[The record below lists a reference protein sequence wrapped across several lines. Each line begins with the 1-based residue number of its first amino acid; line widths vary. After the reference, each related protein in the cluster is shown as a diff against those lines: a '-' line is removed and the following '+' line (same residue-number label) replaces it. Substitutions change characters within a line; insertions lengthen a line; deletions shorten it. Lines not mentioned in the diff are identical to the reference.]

1 VLLRAV
7 QDCSTR
13 YRPITPATG
22 ECSCPL
28 RYHEPMTPA
37 IRAPR
42 GTSLRCR
49 GWKQEAALRMLM
61 NNLDPDVAERPA
73 DLVVYGGAGKA
84 ARDWPSFHAIVR
96 ELENLGHDE
105 TLLVQ
110 SGRPVGVFRTHE
122 EAPRVLIAN
131 ANLVGHWSNWE
142 QFRALERLGLT
153 MYGQMTA
160 GSWIYIGTQGIL
172 QGTYETFAAA
182 ARKHFGGSLA
192 GRLVVSGGLG
202 GMGGAQPLAATMNG
216 AAFLGIE
223 ADAARIQKRIENG
236 YCDAMADDLDEALAM
251 LREAMRQGQPK
262 SVGLAGNCAEV
273 LPELVRRGVVPDL
286 LTDQTSAHD
295 PLNGYIPAGHSVEQA
310 DLFRARD
317 PDGYLNAALDSI
329 ATHVR
334 AMLDLQ
340 RMGAVTF
347 DYGNNIRRF
356 AADRGVTDAFRIPGF
371 VPEYIRPLFCEGR
384 GPFRWVALSGE
395 PADIAATDALI
406 CRMFSSN
413 PGLSRWISLARE
425 KVHFQGL
432 PARICWL
439 GYGERAEFALEMN
452 RMVAAGKLQAPIVIG
467 RDHLDCGSVAS
478 PYRETEDMLDGSDA
492 VADWP
497 ILNALLNTA
506 SGATWV
512 SVHNGGGVGIG
523 YSQHAGQVTV
533 ADGTAQSARCL
544 ERVMTCD
551 PGIGVLRHVDAG
563 YREAIDFADRTG
575 LRAPMRPNP

>member
-1 VLLRAV
+1 MAPV
-7 QDCSTR
+7 
-13 YRPITPATG
+13 
-22 ECSCPL
+22 
-28 RYHEPMTPA
+28 

-61 NNLDPDVAERPA
+61 NNLDPDVAERPD
-73 DLVVYGGAGKA
+73 DLVVYGGTGKA

-96 ELENLGHDE
+96 ELESLGNDE

-142 QFRALERLGLT
+142 QFRALEKLGLT

-160 GSWIYIGTQGIL
+160 GSWIYIGSQGIL

-192 GRLVVSGGLG
+192 GRLVVTGGLG

-216 AAFLGIE
+216 AAFLGI
-223 ADAARIQKRIENG
+223 DVDPARIRKRIDSG
-236 YCDAMADDLDEALAM
+236 YCDVMTHSFDEALAM
-251 LREAMRQGQPK
+251 LHEAMSAGQPK
-262 SVGLAGNCAEV
+262 SVGLVANCAEA
-273 LPELVRRGVVPDL
+273 LPELARRGVVPDM

-295 PLNGYIPAGHSVEQA
+295 PLNGYIPVGCTVAQA
-310 DLFRARD
+310 AELRARD
-317 PDGYLNAALDSI
+317 PRQYLDRSLDSI
-329 ATHVR
+329 AAHVR

-340 RMGAVTF
+340 RAGAVTF

-356 AADRGVTDAFRIPGF
+356 AADRGVADAFEIPGF

-395 PADIAATDALI
+395 PSDIAATDQLI
-406 CRMFSSN
+406 CRLFGSN
-413 PGLSRWISLARE
+413 PSLTRWISLAQQ

-439 GYGERAEFALEMN
+439 GYGERARFALEMN
-452 RMVAAGKLQAPIVIG
+452 RMVATGKLQAPIVIG

-478 PYRETEDMLDGSDA
+478 PYRETEGMLDASDA
-492 VADWP
+492 IADWP

-506 SGATWV
+506 SGASWV

-533 ADGTAQSARCL
+533 ADGTDQSARCL
-544 ERVMTCD
+544 ERVMNCD

-563 YREAIDFADRTG
+563 YREAIDFAGAAG
-575 LRAPMRPNP
+575 LRAPMRSAE